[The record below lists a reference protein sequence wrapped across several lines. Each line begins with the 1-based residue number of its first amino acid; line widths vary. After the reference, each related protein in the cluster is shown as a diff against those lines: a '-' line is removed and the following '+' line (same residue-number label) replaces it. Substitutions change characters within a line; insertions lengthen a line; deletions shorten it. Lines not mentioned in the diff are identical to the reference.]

1 MLFVW
6 MGFLKADAGPIP
18 QDVQQ
23 QTNDF
28 LQQPYI
34 PIQSLGALRDEAG
47 RRAGMMMIF
56 DVEDRTAAEA
66 LVESSPYRKAGLY
79 EDYRLFE
86 FQEEVG

>member
-6 MGFLKADAGPIP
+6 MGFLKADAEPVS

-34 PIQSLGALRDEAG
+34 QIQSVGQLRDENG

-56 DVEDRTAAEA
+56 EVHDRAAAEA
-66 LVESSPYRKAGLY
+66 LVENSPYRTAGLY
-79 EDYRLFE
+79 EDYKLYE
-86 FQEEVG
+86 FLDEVG